1 MREKEKERTFT
12 PIKVKVTLRQ
22 GQFTGIMNKWICTI
36 HGEKREVTTRD
47 VEWHCMN
54 VEDAIHS
61 FKENEIES
69 FSIVGQYPVEVR
81 VR

>member
-36 HGEKREVTTRD
+36 HGEKARS
-47 VEWHCMN
+47 N
-54 VEDAIHS
+54 NA
-61 FKENEIES
+61 
-69 FSIVGQYPVEVR
+69 
-81 VR
+81 